1 MKGMD
6 RKKKR
11 APAPVAQRTRERNLV
26 IRLNDKERDAMD
38 RVAKRLGMSLS
49 ETVRYLIRRAEN
61 DKLSI

>member
-1 MKGMD
+1 MD

-11 APAPVAQRTRERNLV
+11 ARTPVVAQRTRERNLV

-49 ETVRYLIRRAEN
+49 ETVRYLIRRAEVE
-61 DKLSI
+61 KVAL